1 MNRDKE
7 QLYTA
12 SLDGEWVK
20 SSFSNGSSD
29 NCVQLMVIDGGV
41 AVGDSKRPDLAPLRY
56 TRSELAVF
64 VTAVRAG
71 EFDHLTQR

>member
-12 SLDGEWVK
+12 TLDGEWVK

-29 NCVQLMVIDGGV
+29 NCVQLMPIDGGI
-41 AVGDSKRPDLAPLRY
+41 AMGDSKRPDLAPLRY
-56 TRSELAVF
+56 TRSELAAF
-64 VTAVRAG
+64 VAATKAG
-71 EFDHLTQR
+71 EFDGLFQN